1 MERVYAKAIVTE
13 KAEALLR
20 AGHPWVYADEV
31 VSVAGSYENGGIV
44 DVLSR
49 KGKWLGAGYLN
60 DCSKIRIRVISRN
73 TNDRFDAAFYE
84 RRVRYAIAY
93 RRDVMREDFS
103 SCRLIFGEADQ
114 FPGLTVDKFEDVLVT
129 EVLSLGTERVKT
141 WIYDALLRVLAEQ
154 GVSVRVLYE
163 RSDSPLRDKE
173 GMSRHV
179 GFYAAP
185 GLQAEDDGHVCIT
198 ENGICYDVDYINGQK
213 TGFFLDQKYNRL
225 ATARLAAG
233 RNVLDCCTHTGA
245 FALNCAKEG
254 ASHVTAVDVSAS
266 ALESAEKNANR
277 NGLHGKIS
285 FVREDVFDLL
295 DRLEAEKRKTYDFI
309 ILDPPA
315 FTKSGATVAAA
326 YGGYKDIN
334 AKAMRILPRGG
345 YLATC
350 SCSHFMTPALFVR
363 MLKEAAAEAGVML
376 RQIAARE
383 QCADHPILWNVPETE
398 YLKFY
403 LFQVV

>member
-1 MERVYAKAIVTE
+1 M
-13 KAEALLR
+13 
-20 AGHPWVYADEV
+20 
-31 VSVAGSYENGGIV
+31 
-44 DVLSR
+44 
-49 KGKWLGAGYLN
+49 
-60 DCSKIRIRVISRN
+60 
-73 TNDRFDAAFYE
+73 
-84 RRVRYAIAY
+84 
-93 RRDVMREDFS
+93 
-103 SCRLIFGEADQ
+103 Q
-114 FPGLTVDKFEDVLVT
+114 
-129 EVLSLGTERVKT
+129 
-141 WIYDALLRVLAEQ
+141 
-154 GVSVRVLYE
+154 
-163 RSDSPLRDKE
+163 
-173 GMSRHV
+173 
-179 GFYAAP
+179 
-185 GLQAEDDGHVCIT
+185 
-198 ENGICYDVDYINGQK
+198 
-213 TGFFLDQKYNRL
+213 
-225 ATARLAAG
+225 
-233 RNVLDCCTHTGA
+233 
-245 FALNCAKEG
+245 
-254 ASHVTAVDVSAS
+254 
-266 ALESAEKNANR
+266 
-277 NGLHGKIS
+277 GKIS

-334 AKAMRILPRGG
+334 AKAMRVLPRGG